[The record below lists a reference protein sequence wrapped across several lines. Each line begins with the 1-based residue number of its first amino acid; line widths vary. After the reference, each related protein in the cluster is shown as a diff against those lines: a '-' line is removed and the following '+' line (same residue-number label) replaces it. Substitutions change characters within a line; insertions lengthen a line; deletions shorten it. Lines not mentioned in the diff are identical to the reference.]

1 MALLIFVT
9 APVLLAALGAGLA
22 GYVMGWEGCL
32 VAHQKR
38 LRTANEE
45 LEKISL
51 SLGQSSD
58 LRAKS
63 FMVIMTN
70 RSLG

>member
-1 MALLIFVT
+1 VWLLLMFTSVGALWCGIVI
-9 APVLLAALGAGLA
+9 
-22 GYVMGWEGCL
+22 GYVAGSEGCL
-32 VAHQKR
+32 VAHRKQ

-51 SLGQSSD
+51 SLRQSTA
-58 LRAKS
+58 RKVQS